1 MTDRVERFDL
11 GGFRSKPTRTPQG
24 FMRMTGNLT
33 RTGVLTYKTKD
44 GRTVREL
51 RHPEDVFQ
59 EDSLRSLSD
68 APVTDLH
75 PSSMVNENNATEY
88 LRGTVRSVE
97 PLGKFVTGELIVQDA
112 KLISKITSGSRREL
126 SPGYTCTL
134 EWGEGEYNG
143 EKYDARQRN
152 IVYNHLALGPQGWGR
167 SGPEVSVHMDSA
179 ATEIGIYEE
188 QDMTIKKDNT
198 EAAKPEETAPEAPA
212 TETVEAA
219 AVELE
224 KPDQDAIETQP
235 LPPAEA
241 AQKTDDSANLEVQ
254 ILKAEKDALQAKLD
268 AANEMLKPEH
278 FRAAVAKRVALEVS
292 ARKVLGDVRLD
303 HLDDVAVYT
312 AALAARGVKV
322 EGKTGAYIEARF
334 DAMLDSASTESIR
347 EVRTDSTRVIEKKD
361 PRKLLI
367 EQMNSGANL
376 KAK

>member
-51 RHPEDVFQ
+51 RHPEDVFN
-59 EDSLRSLSD
+59 EASLASLSI
-68 APVTDLH
+68 AKVTDMH
-75 PSSMVNENNATEY
+75 PPIMVNDENVSQY
-88 LRGTVRSVE
+88 GRGNVRQVE
-97 PLGKFVTGELIVQDA
+97 PLGKFITGEIIVEDA

-188 QDMTIKKDNT
+188 EQMTTKKDNT

-212 TETVEAA
+212 AETPEAPA
-219 AVELE
+219 PEA
-224 KPDQDAIETQP
+224 PDQDAIETQP
-235 LPPAEA
+235 LEPIEA
-241 AQKTDDSANLEVQ
+241 AQKTDDSANLEVE

-361 PRKLLI
+361 PRKLLV

-376 KAK
+376 KK

>member
-24 FMRMTGNLT
+24 FLRMTGNLT

-44 GRTVREL
+44 GKTIREL
-51 RHPEDVFQ
+51 RHPEDVFA

-75 PSSMVNENNATEY
+75 PSAMVTDVNCTEH

-97 PLGKFVTGELIVQDA
+97 PVGKFVTGELIVQDA

-126 SPGYTCTL
+126 SPGYTCSL
-134 EWGEGEYNG
+134 EWGAGEYNG

-188 QDMTIKKDNT
+188 QEMIKKDNT
-198 EAAKPEETAPEAPA
+198 ESAKAEEAAPEA
-212 TETVEAA
+212 TETTEMP
-219 AVELE
+219 AVEVESPEQSEE
-224 KPDQDAIETQP
+224 KPAD
-235 LPPAEA
+235 PAEP
-241 AQKTDDSANLEVQ
+241 AQKTDDSVRSEIEV
-254 ILKAEKDALQAKLD
+254 LKAEKDALQAKLD
-268 AANEMLKPEH
+268 AANEFLKSEH

-312 AALAARGVKV
+312 AALSARGVKV

-334 DAMLDSASTESIR
+334 DAMVDNASADSIR
-347 EVRTDSTRVIEKKD
+347 EVRTDSTRVIEKED
-361 PRKLLI
+361 PRAKLVK
-367 EQMNSGANL
+367 QMNSGANL
-376 KAK
+376 RAVK